1 MSHQDVTLLF
11 ILWLN
16 RTFKTTLSI
25 TFDEKAIRQFQT
37 VWRFMNDMQMK
48 KSFLWVSLIT
58 LFALFAGEL
67 FWAED
72 ACARRGRSFSS
83 RRSSTSSR
91 RSPSKGSSFSTSKKT
106 SYSSRSDSGN
116 RKGSAFNATSKK
128 TSRGTNMAE
137 ASKRASSKSKFTSAS
152 ASGTTAKTY
161 SDVVKD
167 NKALSDTLTPE
178 RAETR
183 SARRNAFYT
192 NVTPS
197 NETYYRYA
205 PTVIYHDPYDNFFFR
220 YVTMT
225 WLFHHWDSV
234 DKSRFE
240 EQRLRELEAK
250 MAEMR
255 AQGFQRD
262 SNYTM
267 AGVDPDLQYSD
278 EELANLQDA
287 KDVAQY
293 EEDQARG
300 VSWLTIFLVG
310 MVIVGGIYFT
320 AIRRY

>member
-1 MSHQDVTLLF
+1 
-11 ILWLN
+11 
-16 RTFKTTLSI
+16 
-25 TFDEKAIRQFQT
+25 
-37 VWRFMNDMQMK
+37 
-48 KSFLWVSLIT
+48 
-58 LFALFAGEL
+58 
-67 FWAED
+67 
-72 ACARRGRSFSS
+72 
-83 RRSSTSSR
+83 
-91 RSPSKGSSFSTSKKT
+91 
-106 SYSSRSDSGN
+106 
-116 RKGSAFNATSKK
+116 
-128 TSRGTNMAE
+128 MAE
-137 ASKRASSKSKFTSAS
+137 ASKRANSKSKFTSAS
-152 ASGTTAKTY
+152 ASGATAKTY
-161 SDVVKD
+161 SDVVKE

-178 RAETR
+178 RTETR
-183 SARRNAFYT
+183 SARRNAFYS
-192 NVTPS
+192 NVAPS

-255 AQGFQRD
+255 AQGMQRD
-262 SNYTM
+262 PNYTM

-293 EEDQARG
+293 EEDRAHG